1 MYSQSALSLK
11 YVRVPVRVTKNGVAV
26 DPTGDVVQMAFMA
39 QGAGDPAGGDWKTAS
54 WETDPTTTP
63 PTYYARCL
71 VGPGGTATLAKGTYL
86 VWVKITDVPEV
97 PADPVA
103 PITIT

>member
-1 MYSQSALSLK
+1 MYAQSVLSLK
-11 YVRVPVRVTKNGVAV
+11 YVRVPVRVRKSGVAV
-26 DPTGDVVQMAFMA
+26 DPTADVVAMAFMA
-39 QGAGDPAGGDWKTAS
+39 GGAEPASGDWKAAT

-71 VGPGGTATLAKGTYL
+71 VGPGGTVTLAKG
-86 VWVKITDVPEV
+86 VWMVWMKITDAPEI